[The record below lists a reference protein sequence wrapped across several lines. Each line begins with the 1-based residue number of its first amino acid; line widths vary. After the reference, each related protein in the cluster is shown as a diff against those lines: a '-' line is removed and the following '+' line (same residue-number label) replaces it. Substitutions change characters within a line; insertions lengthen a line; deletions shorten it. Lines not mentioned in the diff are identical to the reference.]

1 MSRPLNTRFIVRF
14 LIAFL
19 ALTAVTLTAL
29 SFLPPP
35 MLRQLVLWVQ
45 VLAAPPA
52 DATPQPPLIIAPQGG
67 LPEGPVG
74 VQEWKQYAGGN
85 YEIAGSG
92 FFLGLSDGTIIG
104 VTTAH
109 SVGDIGDPANTLEHV
124 AFKLAGGDHYL
135 AVFDTLHGPP
145 GVPREGAEF
154 NLTVDYVLLQ
164 MPAPDTVE
172 PSLILEP
179 DSRGAPQP
187 GERVSL
193 FSGLGGESEPRRE
206 LGGVVQS
213 VEAASVW
220 ALMDD
225 VFDAGGMSGSPLL
238 SRHTG
243 LVVGMAIAVDYDRN
257 RVRIGFHPIGSIVE
271 KAEAVT
277 EFPRIADFQR

>member
-1 MSRPLNTRFIVRF
+1 MPRPLNPRFIVRF

-19 ALTAVTLTAL
+19 ALTAVALTAL

-35 MLRQLVLWVQ
+35 MLRQLVVWAQ

-52 DATPQPPLIIAPQGG
+52 EATPQPPVINALQGQ
-67 LPEGPVG
+67 LPDGPVA
-74 VQEWKQYAGGN
+74 VEEWKQYAGGD

-92 FFLGLSDGTIIG
+92 FFLRLNDGTVIG

-109 SVGDIGDPANTLEHV
+109 SVGDLGDPANTLEHI

-145 GVPREGAEF
+145 GIPREGAEF

-164 MPAPDTVE
+164 VSAPDTVE

-193 FSGLGGESEPRRE
+193 FSGLGGESGPRRE
-206 LGGVVQS
+206 LAGTVQS

-220 ALMDD
+220 VLMDE

-238 SRHTG
+238 SQHTG
-243 LVVGMAIAVDYDRN
+243 LVVGMAIAVDYSRN
-257 RVRIGFHPIGSIVE
+257 RVRIGFHPISSIVE

-277 EFPRIADFQR
+277 EFPKIADFQR

>member
-1 MSRPLNTRFIVRF
+1 MRRPLNTRFIVRF

-19 ALTAVTLTAL
+19 ALTVVTLTAL

-35 MLRQLVLWVQ
+35 MLRQLVVWAQ
-45 VLAAPPA
+45 VLAAPPPE
-52 DATPQPPLIIAPQGG
+52 ATPLPPVIIAPQGQ
-67 LPEGPVG
+67 LPAGPVA
-74 VQEWKQYAGGN
+74 VEEWKQYAGGD

-92 FFLGLSDGTIIG
+92 FFLRLSDGTIVG

-109 SVGDIGDPANTLEHV
+109 SVGNIADPANTLEHI

-145 GVPREGAEF
+145 GIPREGAEF
-154 NLTVDYVLLQ
+154 NLTVDYVLLRV
-164 MPAPDTVE
+164 PVPDTVE

-193 FSGLGGESEPRRE
+193 FSGLGGESGPRRE

-213 VEAASVW
+213 VEATSVW
-220 ALMDD
+220 VLMDD

-238 SRHTG
+238 SQHTG

-271 KAEAVT
+271 KAQAATVFSKINEY
-277 EFPRIADFQR
+277 P

>member
-1 MSRPLNTRFIVRF
+1 MNRPLNTRFIVRF

-35 MLRQLVLWVQ
+35 MLRQLVLWTQ

-52 DATPQPPLIIAPQGG
+52 EATPLPPAINAPQGQ
-67 LPEGPVG
+67 LPPGPVA
-74 VQEWKQYAGGN
+74 VEEWKQYAGGD

-92 FFLGLSDGTIIG
+92 FFLRLSDGTVIG

-109 SVGDIGDPANTLEHV
+109 SVGDIADPANTLEHV
-124 AFKLAGGDHYL
+124 AFKLAGDDHYL

-145 GVPREGAEF
+145 GAPREGAEF
-154 NLTVDYVLLQ
+154 NLTVDYVFLQ
-164 MPAPDTVE
+164 VPVPDTVE

-187 GERVSL
+187 GERVSV
-193 FSGLGGESEPRRE
+193 FSGLGGESEPRCE
-206 LGGVVQS
+206 LGGTVQS
-213 VEAASVW
+213 VEATSVW
-220 ALMDD
+220 VLMDD

-238 SRHTG
+238 SQHTG
-243 LVVGMAIAVDYDRN
+243 QVVGMAIAVDYDRN
-257 RVRIGFHPIGSIVE
+257 RVRIGFHPIGSIIE

-277 EFPRIADFQR
+277 EFPGIVDYQR

>member
-19 ALTAVTLTAL
+19 ALTAIALAAL
-29 SFLPPP
+29 SFLPAPV
-35 MLRQLVLWVQ
+35 LRQLVVWAQ
-45 VLAAPPA
+45 VLAAPPPE
-52 DATPQPPLIIAPQGG
+52 ATPLPPLISVPQGQ
-67 LPEGPVG
+67 LPPGPVA
-74 VQEWKQYAGGN
+74 VEEWKQYAGGD

-92 FFLGLSDGTIIG
+92 FFLRLDDSTVVG

-109 SVGDIGDPANTLEHV
+109 SVGNIGDPANTLEHV
-124 AFKLAGGDHYL
+124 AFKLAGDDHYL

-145 GVPREGAEF
+145 GIPREGAEF
-154 NLTVDYVLLQ
+154 NLTMDYVLLQ
-164 MPAPDTVE
+164 VPVPETVE
-172 PSLILEP
+172 PPLILEP

-206 LGGVVQS
+206 LAGTVQS
-213 VEAASVW
+213 VEATSVW
-220 ALMDD
+220 VLMDD

-238 SRHTG
+238 SQHTG
-243 LVVGMAIAVDYDRN
+243 LVVGMAIAVDYGRDH
-257 RVRIGFHPIGSIVE
+257 VRIGFHPIGSIVE

-277 EFPRIADFQR
+277 EFPGIADFQR